1 MVLIDSVLCNGQV
14 LPEER
19 QGWSLDCPNCQE
31 NIKYTILN
39 IVSGVDVFFYSDRCS
54 DVLLREEDRELANRI
69 ESRKELL
76 DSYSTIEKS
85 LSITKNG
92 QQFKL
97 KNNVCCPKCGNQ
109 FPYKFPPDSDGR
121 LYENKIIWI
130 EGATLF
136 RGAYEPSNKLA
147 KVSL

>member
-1 MVLIDSVLCNGQV
+1 MVTIDSALCNGQV

-19 QGWSLDCPNCQE
+19 QGWSLNCPSCKE

-39 IVSGVDVFFYSDRCS
+39 IVSGVDVFFYSDQCS

-69 ESRKELL
+69 DSRKELL
-76 DSYSTIEKS
+76 DLYFMLETS
-85 LSITKNG
+85 LSMTKNS

-97 KNNVCCPKCGNQ
+97 KNNVCCPKCGSQ
-109 FPYKFPPDSDGR
+109 FPYKFLPDSDGR

-136 RGAYEPSNKLA
+136 RGTFEPSNKLV